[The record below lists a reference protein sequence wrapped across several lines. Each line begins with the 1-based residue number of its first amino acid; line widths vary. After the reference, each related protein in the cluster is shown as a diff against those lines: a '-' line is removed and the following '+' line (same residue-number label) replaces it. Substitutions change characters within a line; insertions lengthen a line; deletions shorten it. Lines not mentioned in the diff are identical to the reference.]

1 MKTTFIVFDLNPIKY
16 ESARYFVPVICNNI
30 PIDIRSIK
38 NFDTFHT
45 EIRKW
50 KPKSC

>member
-45 EIRKW
+45 EIRK
-50 KPKSC
+50 